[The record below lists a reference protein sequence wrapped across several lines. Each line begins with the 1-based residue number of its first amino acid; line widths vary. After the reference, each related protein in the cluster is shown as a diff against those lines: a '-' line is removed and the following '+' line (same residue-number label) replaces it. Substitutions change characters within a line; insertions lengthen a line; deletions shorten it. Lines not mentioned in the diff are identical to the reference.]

1 MSITSVDGDSTH
13 TGWQWMRERLAF
25 VWLEVREAAQILRL
39 YSLVWFQG
47 TPVVRRIKT
56 TRDNVKCSRY
66 TSDLLLNSQPE
77 DVLCLLHTNKQD
89 MFKHRRFVFFTEPTC
104 GSWKSYGSTN
114 PGLSLLP
121 ICMRNKITVIARLET
136 AGSNPHCGQC
146 DFQFVH
152 CRVFL

>member
-1 MSITSVDGDSTH
+1 MSITSVDGDPTH
-13 TGWQWMRERLAF
+13 TGWQSMRERLAF

-77 DVLCLLHTNKQD
+77 DVLCLIHTNKQD
-89 MFKHRRFVFFTEPTC
+89 MCLNTTAVLYSSQNRPVGHGKATAVLVQVFPAPYLHE
-104 GSWKSYGSTN
+104 K
-114 PGLSLLP
+114 
-121 ICMRNKITVIARLET
+121 
-136 AGSNPHCGQC
+136 
-146 DFQFVH
+146 
-152 CRVFL
+152 

>member
-1 MSITSVDGDSTH
+1 MSITSVDGDPTH
-13 TGWQWMRERLAF
+13 TGWQSMRERLAF

-77 DVLCLLHTNKQD
+77 DVLCLIHTNKQD
-89 MFKHRRFVFFTEPTC
+89 MCLNTAVLYSSQNRPVGHGKAMAVLIQVFHC
-104 GSWKSYGSTN
+104 
-114 PGLSLLP
+114 SLF
-121 ICMRNKITVIARLET
+121 A
-136 AGSNPHCGQC
+136 
-146 DFQFVH
+146 
-152 CRVFL
+152 